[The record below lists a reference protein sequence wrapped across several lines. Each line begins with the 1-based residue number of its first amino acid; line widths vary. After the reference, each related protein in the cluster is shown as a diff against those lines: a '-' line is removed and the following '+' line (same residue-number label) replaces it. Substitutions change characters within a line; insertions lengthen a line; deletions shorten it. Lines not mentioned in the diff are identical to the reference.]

1 MKKKKHFYMMQAVKD
16 FMREQSGDIKQ
27 ELNGIIW
34 RLEMN
39 GSLEMPYGE
48 KITGENLFAI
58 RVIQTGNIRV
68 FYVYGVADYV
78 FGIHAYTKKTQ
89 TIPEILSS
97 QYCLCFKKFESIPAS
112 QNKVQNICR
121 QEP

>member
-68 FYVYGVADYV
+68 FYVYGVANYV

-89 TIPEILSS
+89 TIPEKELN
-97 QYCLCFKKFESIPAS
+97 YAR
-112 QNKVQNICR
+112 KVARDLKLKGVIK
-121 QEP
+121 

>member
-68 FYVYGVADYV
+68 FYVYGVAD
-78 FGIHAYTKKTQ
+78 
-89 TIPEILSS
+89 
-97 QYCLCFKKFESIPAS
+97 
-112 QNKVQNICR
+112 
-121 QEP
+121 

>member
-39 GSLEMPYGE
+39 GTLEMPYGE
-48 KITGENLFAI
+48 KISGENLFAI

-89 TIPEILSS
+89 AIPEKELN
-97 QYCLCFKKFESIPAS
+97 YAR
-112 QNKVQNICR
+112 KVVRDLQQKGVIK
-121 QEP
+121 